1 MNIIDTN
8 SHTFLNG
15 NVIRSNNLLNISAKN
30 VYTPPSADC
39 GPKIYPIA
47 PLSALN
53 GAMRISNTPPKIPL
67 TVSTTKFIGTIKPF
81 LIPSQIALNPPTIS
95 PLKIII
101 IPPKILSIFSN
112 TAIIAVPKALIGA
125 IIISNIPPKIPPIV
139 SITNPIGTTNKSIM
153 NENIFLRD
161 STSGNASSADAR
173 FSIPRAFNAHTVIS
187 LSMLRGSAINQS
199 KSFINPSLRPPKMPP
214 SENPSINPLMNPIAA
229 TIPATTPIIG
239 SARGTSAAPK
249 AVIAATT
256 PEIIAGIAAID
267 TAKRL
272 NIAIMPPKIPP
283 SFSFLPSGRFSRPS
297 VFSTTCFST
306 SVCFC

>member
-15 NVIRSNNLLNISAKN
+15 NVIRSNNPLNIPAKN

-67 TVSTTKFIGTIKPF
+67 TVSTTKFIGTIIRF

-139 SITNPIGTTNKSIM
+139 LITNPIGTTNKSIM

-173 FSIPRAFNAHTVIS
+173 FSIPRAFNAQTVIS
-187 LSMLRGSAINQS
+187 LSMLRGSAMNQS

-214 SENPSINPLMNPIAA
+214 SSNPSINPLMNPIAA
-229 TIPATTPIIG
+229 TIPATTAIMG
-239 SARGTSAAPK
+239 RARGASAAANPL
-249 AVIAATT
+249 IAATT
-256 PEIIAGIAAID
+256 PEIIAGIATMAALIPMND
-267 TAKRL
+267 ENRL
-272 NIAIMPPKIPP
+272 PKIPP
-283 SFSFLPSGRFSRPS
+283 LSFSPPSGRFSRPS